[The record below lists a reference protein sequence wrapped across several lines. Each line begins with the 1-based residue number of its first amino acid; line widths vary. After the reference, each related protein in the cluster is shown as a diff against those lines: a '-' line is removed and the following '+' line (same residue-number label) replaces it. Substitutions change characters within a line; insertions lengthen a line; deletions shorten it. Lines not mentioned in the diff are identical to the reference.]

1 DPNSE
6 VSSTDG
12 DISMMGTSRGTGT
25 GHYGVRIGR
34 NGVFVGTTGSGNI
47 ILEGIINGIG
57 NNSEGIFFDDGGFL
71 EASGTGNISF
81 TADEINFT
89 DVTVISGNGILQLQ
103 PLNDDLGIT
112 VGGITDDN
120 RLNLDTNELNFLQ
133 NGFSEII
140 IGGDNS
146 SGVITLA
153 DNVIFNDPVILRSPV
168 GNGSI
173 DTTGF
178 TLTGSDTSITL
189 QANQNITTG
198 NLMSAGDITLTSNEI
213 DLEGAVLGNGILTLE
228 PATANQDI
236 QIGNLTDSGASTL
249 NLLDTDIAA
258 LQAGFTSI
266 NIGRADGTGTV
277 TLNNGANFNER
288 VNIVGALTLV
298 GPEQDTVWE
307 ITSFNEG
314 NLNSIFLNGLTFNNI
329 ENLTGGSFDDS
340 FVFRDGATI
349 TGNLDGG
356 LGNLTLAGDEID
368 FGGNV
373 SGTGNLTI
381 EPLTLTQSIQIGG
394 IDSGS
399 PNILD
404 LTGTE
409 VSLLQNGF
417 TSITIGHANSSG
429 TITLAG
435 DTTFSDPVTLQ
446 STNGGGSI
454 NHTGGSLTGADN
466 ATITLEANQN
476 ISTGNITNPGREIEI
491 ISNNG
496 AVSTGN
502 LSTSDF
508 SGGEILIDAML
519 AITTGTIDTSGNIG
533 DGGNVTLDPIG
544 DIQVTSIN
552 TQGGNN
558 GIGGDVDITAGRYF
572 RATDSFSDRNGV
584 LTSISSAGRL
594 GGGDITIRHGGNG
607 VIPFN
612 LGDATINGTA
622 AAITSGDFTI
632 APLQSF
638 PFTQIQ
644 GNIQII
650 SIDPSINPS
659 IPLSDIPVNNPSIPL
674 SDILDTLVN
683 PATPVSNINISPINP
698 IDLIEPYQPVTPLV
712 SEEIPLVAVDIGV
725 EDLEASFT
733 AEFENQLGI
742 SNTPTATLEDVR
754 NKLKEIQEATG
765 TKPAVIYVFFA
776 SSGLSAHQEE
786 SSQRLQPQP
795 TDELEL
801 ILVTSEGK
809 PIRHRV
815 QGANRKQ
822 VSKTVQSFRRA
833 VTDIN
838 ISPPYKQQ
846 AKQLYE
852 WLIAPLEAGLQ
863 AQEINNLV
871 FIMDSGLRS
880 LPISVLHDGNG
891 FIIEKYSIGLM
902 PTLSLTDTRY
912 VDVRN
917 TKMLAMGAA
926 EFTDQNPLPA
936 VPIELSTLT
945 GQLWQG
951 QSFLNE
957 EFTLSKLKSARKT
970 QPFGIVHLATHGE
983 FKPGKL
989 SNSYLQLWDTKLKLD
1004 QVPELG
1010 FHNPPVELLVLSACR
1025 TALGDPEAELG
1036 FAGLAVLAGVKSALG
1051 SLWYVSDEGTLGL
1064 MSNFYQQLQEAPIK
1078 AEALRQ
1084 TQLAMLR
1091 GEVRLEN
1098 GKLVSSDR
1106 IIPLPPELQK
1116 LGDKDLSHPY
1126 YWSAF
1131 TLIGSPW

>member
-1 DPNSE
+1 
-6 VSSTDG
+6 
-12 DISMMGTSRGTGT
+12 M
-25 GHYGVRIGR
+25 
-34 NGVFVGTTGSGNI
+34 
-47 ILEGIINGIG
+47 
-57 NNSEGIFFDDGGFL
+57 
-71 EASGTGNISF
+71 
-81 TADEINFT
+81 
-89 DVTVISGNGILQLQ
+89 
-103 PLNDDLGIT
+103 
-112 VGGITDDN
+112 
-120 RLNLDTNELNFLQ
+120 
-133 NGFSEII
+133 
-140 IGGDNS
+140 
-146 SGVITLA
+146 
-153 DNVIFNDPVILRSPV
+153 
-168 GNGSI
+168 
-173 DTTGF
+173 
-178 TLTGSDTSITL
+178 
-189 QANQNITTG
+189 
-198 NLMSAGDITLTSNEI
+198 
-213 DLEGAVLGNGILTLE
+213 
-228 PATANQDI
+228 
-236 QIGNLTDSGASTL
+236 
-249 NLLDTDIAA
+249 
-258 LQAGFTSI
+258 
-266 NIGRADGTGTV
+266 
-277 TLNNGANFNER
+277 
-288 VNIVGALTLV
+288 
-298 GPEQDTVWE
+298 
-307 ITSFNEG
+307 
-314 NLNSIFLNGLTFNNI
+314 
-329 ENLTGGSFDDS
+329 
-340 FVFRDGATI
+340 
-349 TGNLDGG
+349 
-356 LGNLTLAGDEID
+356 
-368 FGGNV
+368 
-373 SGTGNLTI
+373 
-381 EPLTLTQSIQIGG
+381 
-394 IDSGS
+394 
-399 PNILD
+399 
-404 LTGTE
+404 
-409 VSLLQNGF
+409 
-417 TSITIGHANSSG
+417 
-429 TITLAG
+429 
-435 DTTFSDPVTLQ
+435 
-446 STNGGGSI
+446 
-454 NHTGGSLTGADN
+454 
-466 ATITLEANQN
+466 
-476 ISTGNITNPGREIEI
+476 
-491 ISNNG
+491 
-496 AVSTGN
+496 
-502 LSTSDF
+502 
-508 SGGEILIDAML
+508 
-519 AITTGTIDTSGNIG
+519 
-533 DGGNVTLDPIG
+533 
-544 DIQVTSIN
+544 
-552 TQGGNN
+552 
-558 GIGGDVDITAGRYF
+558 
-572 RATDSFSDRNGV
+572 
-584 LTSISSAGRL
+584 
-594 GGGDITIRHGGNG
+594 
-607 VIPFN
+607 
-612 LGDATINGTA
+612 
-622 AAITSGDFTI
+622 TSGDFTI

-650 SIDPSINPS
+650 SIHPSINPS

-733 AEFENQLGI
+733 AEFENHLGI